1 MLRVSVTTRLDGTT
15 ITLEGRVIGAWV
27 DELTACWRRV
37 LGSEARSIAVDLDGV
52 TFIDDSGKRA
62 LRAMHAEG
70 AVLTATTVMMRAI
83 IDEIAAGSPPDT
95 ARQLGERQPH

>member
-1 MLRVSVTTRLDGTT
+1 MLRISVTTRRDRTT

-37 LGSEARSIAVDLDGV
+37 LGSEPRSIAVDLDSV

-62 LRAMHAEG
+62 LRAIHADG
-70 AVLTATTVMMRAI
+70 AILTATGVMMRAI
-83 IDEIAAGSPPDT
+83 IDEIAAGSQPST
-95 ARQLGERQPH
+95 ARHFGERQPQ

>member
-1 MLRVSVTTRLDGTT
+1 MLRISVTTRPGETT

-37 LGSEARSIAVDLDGV
+37 LGSGPRSIAVDLDSV

-62 LRAMHAEG
+62 LRAMHADG
-70 AVLTATTVMMRAI
+70 AILTATGVMMRAI
-83 IDEIAAGSPPDT
+83 IDEIAPGSPPAAAGDP
-95 ARQLGERQPH
+95 RPP